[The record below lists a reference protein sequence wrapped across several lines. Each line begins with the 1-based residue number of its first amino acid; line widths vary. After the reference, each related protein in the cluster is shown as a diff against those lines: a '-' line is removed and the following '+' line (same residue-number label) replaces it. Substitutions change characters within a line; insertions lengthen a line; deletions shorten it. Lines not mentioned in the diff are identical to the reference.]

1 MSDVQSGTQP
11 ASPPGA
17 SPKSRSEL
25 GQILHGVARDP
36 LGLMG
41 LIIVGTIVFC
51 AIFAA
56 WIVPYD
62 PVAMNIKD
70 RLQGPSAAH
79 LLGTDQLGRDTFSR
93 VIMGGQVALK
103 VALPAVFGAMAIGLT
118 LGMIAG
124 YGPKW
129 LDNLLMLFFDTIRS
143 FPTVMFALAVVAL
156 VGPSLKTVVFVVM
169 ATSIPTYGR
178 VARTQTLTLRNS
190 EFILAERSMG
200 ASMKRILGVHMLPNI
215 VGVLAVLAAMDIPTV
230 IALEAGLSFLGL
242 GVKPP
247 TPSWGAL
254 LKDGYS
260 LIRQTPWLVVG
271 GGLPII
277 LATLGFTFLGESL
290 RDVVDPKL
298 RKQR

>member
-1 MSDVQSGTQP
+1 MTN
-11 ASPPGA
+11 
-17 SPKSRSEL
+17 SRSEL
-25 GQILHGVARDP
+25 MVIIRGVARDP
-36 LGLMG
+36 LGLAG
-41 LIIVGTIVFC
+41 LIIVGLIVIS
-51 AIFAA
+51 AVLAQ
-56 WIVPYD
+56 WITPYD

-70 RLQGPSAAH
+70 RMQGPSLNH

-93 VIMGGQVALK
+93 VVMGGQVALK
-103 VALPAVFGAMAIGLT
+103 VALPAVFGAMAIGLS
-118 LGMIAG
+118 LGMLAG

-129 LDNLLMLFFDTIRS
+129 LDNFLMLLFDTIRS

-156 VGPSLKTVVFVVM
+156 VGPSLQTVVFVVM

-200 ASMKRILGVHMLPNI
+200 ASMLRILGVHMLPNI
-215 VGVLAVLAAMDIPTV
+215 IGVLAVLAAMDIPTV

-254 LKDGYS
+254 LKDGYA

-290 RDVVDPKL
+290 RDVIDPKL

>member
-1 MSDVQSGTQP
+1 
-11 ASPPGA
+11 
-17 SPKSRSEL
+17 
-25 GQILHGVARDP
+25 RDP

-51 AIFAA
+51 AIFAY
-56 WIVPYD
+56 WIVPFD
-62 PVAMNIKD
+62 PVGMNIKS
-70 RLQGPSAAH
+70 RLQGPSWTH

-93 VIMGGQVALK
+93 VIAGGQVALQ

-129 LDNLLMLFFDTIRS
+129 LDNLLMLLFDTIRS

-156 VGPSLKTVVFVVM
+156 VGPSLQTVVFVVM

-200 ASMKRILGVHMLPNI
+200 ASMTRILGVHMLPNI